1 MPTSQLIRWSGLS
14 LMLGGTGLAVESV
27 THPAGETAQYV
38 LEPVWGF
45 SHWLG
50 AVAWLLILLGL
61 FGLYAR
67 QAERVGRLGLVG
79 FVMAAAGSALA
90 AGTFMVG
97 GAVLQPIMAQ
107 GAPHLL
113 DSDGPFFTDASVKVA
128 GGLILAGFIGF
139 VLLAIATLRARTLP
153 LIGSWI
159 VILLVPAGIV
169 AGPLVLVV
177 APGREGIVLLLLG
190 IAIAAA
196 CMAWGYAL
204 WRHPRDSA
212 LSAPTVGDREA

>member
-14 LMLGGTGLAVESV
+14 LMLGGIGLAVESV
-27 THPAGETAQYV
+27 THPPGETAQYV
-38 LEPVWGF
+38 LEPVWRF
-45 SHWLG
+45 AHWLG
-50 AVAWLLILLGL
+50 AVAWLLILFGL

-67 QAERVGRLGLVG
+67 QAQRVGRLGFMG

-113 DSDGPFFTDASVKVA
+113 DQDGPFFTDTPVKVA
-128 GGLILAGFIGF
+128 AGLILVGFIGF
-139 VLLAIATLRARTLP
+139 VLLAIATLRASVLP
-153 LIGSWI
+153 PVGSWI
-159 VILLVPAGIV
+159 VILLVPAAVV
-169 AGPLVLVV
+169 AGPLVLIV
-177 APGREGIVLLLLG
+177 APGREAIVILLLG
-190 IAIAAA
+190 ISIAAG

-204 WRHPRDSA
+204 WRDRGGSA
-212 LSAPTVGDREA
+212 STSPTIEDR